1 MKYISILLLI
11 FAMAALAEMS
21 VCGTEELLPIGFTDE
36 ELLRLDEI
44 GCNTVA
50 TSPPPDGT
58 ENPGEYAPATGVF
71 IRWPMGLPDDLI
83 VSFSQVTT
91 VWVICTEGQQSSA
104 ETHFTNVGVNM
115 DNVDFIFA
123 PTNSVWV
130 RDYGPWFVLL
140 PDGSQGIFN
149 YTYNRVRPDDNNF
162 PAVAGSTW
170 DIPVYT
176 STIVHTGGNYMSSG
190 FDQAMS
196 TNLVYSENSG
206 NEDWVDTQMDL
217 YLGIDNY
224 VVMEDPQSSY
234 IHHIDCWAKMLSP
247 DRILV
252 LQVPPSHPDYTAL
265 EAAADLLALT
275 PSPYGTLWN
284 VYRVQS
290 SGSEGYTNSLIS
302 NDHVYLP
309 LFSSSYDAAAI
320 ALYQEALPGYTVE
333 GFPYG
338 GWAPTDALH
347 CRTRNV
353 MDNEMLLVQHIP
365 VDSLQTAG
373 SPVTINALIRCHPD
387 NALLDHD
394 LNYRIGTSG
403 VFTTLSMSSGSADSF
418 SVNIPGVPD
427 GETVQYYISAS
438 DNSGRNEAQPR
449 FAPATWFFEYE
460 TSTTGIGGGETPA
473 GIFALNR
480 VSPNP
485 FSGSLSLEYSA
496 ASPAV
501 VVLSVYDITGR
512 MIERRTQDIDA
523 GTGSLIW
530 NAGEEIPEGIYFI
543 SLVCGDTAVT
553 KMVTLIK

>member
-1 MKYISILLLI
+1 MPGPKLK
-11 FAMAALAEMS
+11 
-21 VCGTEELLPIGFTDE
+21 
-36 ELLRLDEI
+36 LRK
-44 GCNTVA
+44 
-50 TSPPPDGT
+50 
-58 ENPGEYAPATGVF
+58 
-71 IRWPMGLPDDLI
+71 RK
-83 VSFSQVTT
+83 
-91 VWVICTEGQQSSA
+91 
-104 ETHFTNVGVNM
+104 H
-115 DNVDFIFA
+115 A
-123 PTNSVWV
+123 PTNTIWV

-149 YTYNRVRPDDNNF
+149 YSYNRPRPWDDNF
-162 PAVAGSTW
+162 PVVAGSTW
-170 DIPVYT
+170 VIPVYT

-196 TNLVYSENSG
+196 TDLVYSENGG
-206 NEDWVDTQMDL
+206 NEDWVDSQMAL

-234 IHHIDCWAKMLSP
+234 IHHIDCWAKILSP

-252 LQVPPSHPDYTAL
+252 LQVPSSHPDFDEL
-265 EAAADLLALT
+265 EAAADMLAST

-302 NDHVYLP
+302 NDHVYVP

-403 VFTTLSMSSGSADSF
+403 VFSTLAMTHTSADSF

-438 DNSGRNEAQPR
+438 DNSSREESQPR
-449 FAPATWFFEYE
+449 FAPGTWFFEYE
-460 TSTTGIGGGETPA
+460 TTTTGIGEGEIPA

-485 FSGSLSLEYSA
+485 FTSSLSLDYSA
-496 ASPAV
+496 ASPV
-501 VVLSVYDITGR
+501 TVVLSVYDISGR
-512 MIERRTQDIDA
+512 AVERRTQNIDA

-530 NAGEEIPEGIYFI
+530 NTGEEIPEGIYFI
-543 SLVCGDTAVT
+543 SLVCGDTAIT
-553 KMVTLIK
+553 KMVTRIK